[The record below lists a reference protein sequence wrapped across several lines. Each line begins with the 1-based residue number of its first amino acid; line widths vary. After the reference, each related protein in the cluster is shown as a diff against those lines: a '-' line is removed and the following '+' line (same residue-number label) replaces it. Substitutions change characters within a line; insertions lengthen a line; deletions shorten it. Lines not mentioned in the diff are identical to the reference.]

1 MNERLTEIE
10 NRLAEIKGILKS
22 ADEGAEVPDQDALLE
37 ESRSLRA
44 ERDAFAAEEAQ
55 RQQRLKEIAGNKIP
69 TDIVEEGKDKNTMPE
84 FTVDSAE
91 YRSVF
96 LKNLMGKEL
105 TEEEQKRS
113 VDLSGALPTSTAN
126 KVLSIVE
133 ESRLLSK
140 LDISRI
146 HGNLNIPCETASD
159 AASWGSTGA
168 ASNDDVGTVA
178 LYAYQL
184 IKTIEVPGT
193 IKAGSIDAFEDYLVR
208 RLGEKIRKTLE
219 AAVINGDGSGK
230 ATGIKTTVTTLTG
243 TFTKAAVAKA
253 DLFKIMGSLDGEYQ
267 DNAIW
272 IMPSKVYYGEVLA
285 VAGINDFANLANGG
299 GERLLG
305 KDVILTENAKISDA
319 DYIFYGDPK
328 HYHLNFSEDINVSK
342 DASVGFASNS
352 IMYRGVTVCDGKLDS
367 AKAFVMYTRAT

>member
-1 MNERLTEIE
+1 MNERLIEIRTRLTEI
-10 NRLAEIKGILKS
+10 RGILES
-22 ADEGAEVPDQDALLE
+22 ADNGAEVSDQETLLK
-37 ESRSLRA
+37 ESAELRA
-44 ERDAFAAEEAQ
+44 ELKAIETEEAA
-55 RQQRLKEIAGNKIP
+55 RQQRLKEIADTTIP
-69 TDIVEEGKDKNTMPE
+69 TDIVEERKEENAMPE
-84 FTVDSAE
+84 FKIDSAE
-91 YRSVF
+91 YRSAF
-96 LKNLMGKEL
+96 LKNLMGKEMDEQERAVSL
-105 TEEEQKRS
+105 T
-113 VDLSGALPTSTAN
+113 GALPTSTAN
-126 KVLSIVE
+126 KVISVVE

-146 HGNLNIPCETASD
+146 PGNLNIPCETAAD
-159 AASWGSTGA
+159 AASWGATGA
-168 ASNDDVGTVA
+168 ATNDTVGTIS

-219 AAVINGDGSGK
+219 LAVITGDGSGK
-230 ATGIKTTVTTLTG
+230 ATGIKTTVNTLTG

-253 DLFKIMGSLDGEYQ
+253 DLFNIMGSLDGEYQ
-267 DNAIW
+267 DNATW

-299 GERLLG
+299 GEKLLG
-305 KDVILTENAKISDA
+305 KDVILTENAVISNA

-352 IMYRGVTVCDGKLDS
+352 IMYRGVTVCDGKLDNT
-367 AKAFVMYTRAT
+367 KAFVMYTRAT

>member
-1 MNERLTEIE
+1 MNERLQEIE
-10 NRLAEIKGILKS
+10 SRLSEIKRSLDAKEEGI
-22 ADEGAEVPDQDALLE
+22 DVDALVSE
-37 ESRSLRA
+37 CNELRA
-44 ERDAFAAEEAQ
+44 ERSTIESEEAK
-55 RQQRLKEIAGNKIP
+55 RQQRLSEVANNKIP
-69 TDIVEEGKDKNTMPE
+69 TKIVEERKEENAMPE
-84 FTVDSAE
+84 FKVDSAE
-91 YRSVF
+91 YRSAF

-105 TEEEQKRS
+105 TEQERL

-146 HGNLNIPCETASD
+146 PGNLNIPIETASD
-159 AASWGSTGA
+159 AASWGATGA
-168 ASNDDVGTVA
+168 AVNDAIGTVQ

-193 IKAGSIDAFEDYLVR
+193 IKAGSIDAFESYLVR

-219 AAVINGDGSGK
+219 LAVINGDGSGK
-230 ATGIKTTVTTLTG
+230 ATGISQTVNTLTG
-243 TFTKAAVAKA
+243 TFTKAGIVKA

-267 DNAIW
+267 DNATW
-272 IMPSKVYYGEVLA
+272 IMPSKVYYGEVLN
-285 VAGINDFANLANGG
+285 VVNIGDFANLAAGG
-299 GERLLG
+299 GEKLLG
-305 KDVILTENAKISDA
+305 KDVILTENAKISNA

-367 AKAFVMYTRAT
+367 AKAFVKYTRAT

>member
-1 MNERLTEIE
+1 MNERLIEIRTRLTEI
-10 NRLAEIKGILKS
+10 RGILES
-22 ADEGAEVPDQDALLE
+22 ADNGAEVSDQETLLK
-37 ESRSLRA
+37 ESAELRA
-44 ERDAFAAEEAQ
+44 ELKAIETEEAA
-55 RQQRLKEIAGNKIP
+55 RQQRLKEIADTTIP
-69 TDIVEEGKDKNTMPE
+69 TVIVEERKEENAMPE
-84 FTVDSAE
+84 FKIDSAE
-91 YRSVF
+91 YRSAF
-96 LKNLMGKEL
+96 LKNLMGKEMDEQERAVSL
-105 TEEEQKRS
+105 T
-113 VDLSGALPTSTAN
+113 GALPTSTAN
-126 KVLSIVE
+126 KVISVVE

-146 HGNLNIPCETASD
+146 PGNLNIPCETAAD
-159 AASWGSTGA
+159 AASWGATGA
-168 ASNDDVGTVA
+168 ATNDTVGTIS

-219 AAVINGDGSGK
+219 LAVITGDGSGK
-230 ATGIKTTVTTLTG
+230 ATGIKTTVNTLTG

-253 DLFKIMGSLDGEYQ
+253 DLFNIMGSLDGEYQ
-267 DNAIW
+267 DNATW

-299 GERLLG
+299 GEKLLG
-305 KDVILTENAKISDA
+305 KDVILTENAVISNA

-352 IMYRGVTVCDGKLDS
+352 IMYRGVTVCDGKLDNT
-367 AKAFVMYTRAT
+367 KAFVMYTRAT

>member
-1 MNERLTEIE
+1 MNERLQEIE
-10 NRLAEIKGILKS
+10 SRLSEIKRSLDANEECI
-22 ADEGAEVPDQDALLE
+22 DIDALVSECE
-37 ESRSLRA
+37 ELRA
-44 ERDAFAAEEAQ
+44 ERSTIESEEAQ
-55 RQQRLKEIAGNKIP
+55 RQQRLSEIANNTIP
-69 TDIVEEGKDKNTMPE
+69 TQTVEERKDDNIMPE
-84 FTVDSAE
+84 FKIDSAE
-91 YRSVF
+91 YRSAW
-96 LKNLMGKEL
+96 LKKLMGKEL
-105 TEEEQKRS
+105 TEQERS
-113 VDLSGALPTSTAN
+113 VDLSGAMPTSTAN

-146 HGNLNIPCETASD
+146 PGNLNIPVETASD
-159 AASWGSTGA
+159 AASWGATGA
-168 ASNDDVGTVA
+168 ASNDAIGTVQ
-178 LYAYQL
+178 LFAYQL

-193 IKAGSIDAFEDYLVR
+193 IKAASVDAFEDYIVR

-219 AAVINGDGSGK
+219 AAVISGNGSGK
-230 ATGIKTTVTTLTG
+230 ATGIAQTVSTLTG

-253 DLFKIMGSLDGEYQ
+253 DLFKIMGSLDGEFQ
-267 DNAIW
+267 DNATW

-305 KDVILTENAKISDA
+305 KDVILTENAVISNA

-342 DASVGFASNS
+342 DESVGFASNS
-352 IMYRGVTVCDGKLDS
+352 VMYRGVTVCDGKLDT
-367 AKAFVMYTRAT
+367 AKAFVKFTRAT

>member
-1 MNERLTEIE
+1 MNERLIEIRSRLTEI
-10 NRLAEIKGILKS
+10 RGILES
-22 ADEGAEVPDQDALLE
+22 ADNGAEVSDQESLLK
-37 ESRSLRA
+37 ESAELRA
-44 ERDAFAAEEAQ
+44 ELKAIETEEAA
-55 RQQRLKEIAGNKIP
+55 RQERLKEIADTTIQ
-69 TDIVEEGKDKNTMPE
+69 TVIVEERKEENAMPE
-84 FTVDSAE
+84 FKIDSAE
-91 YRSVF
+91 YRSAF
-96 LKNLMGKEL
+96 LKNLMGKEMNEQERAVSL
-105 TEEEQKRS
+105 T
-113 VDLSGALPTSTAN
+113 GALPTSTAN
-126 KVLSIVE
+126 KVISVVE

-146 HGNLNIPCETASD
+146 PGNLNIPCETAAD
-159 AASWGSTGA
+159 AASWGATGA
-168 ASNDDVGTVA
+168 ATNDTVGTIS

-219 AAVINGDGSGK
+219 LAVITGDGSGK
-230 ATGIKTTVTTLTG
+230 ATGIKTTVNTLTG

-253 DLFKIMGSLDGEYQ
+253 DLFKIMGSLEGEYQ
-267 DNAIW
+267 DNATW

-299 GERLLG
+299 GEKLLG
-305 KDVILTENAKISDA
+305 KDVVLTENAVISNA

-352 IMYRGVTVCDGKLDS
+352 IMYRGVTVCDGKLDNT
-367 AKAFVMYTRAT
+367 KAFVMYTRAT

>member
-1 MNERLTEIE
+1 MNERLQEIE
-10 NRLAEIKGILKS
+10 SRLSECMRSLEAFSKGEAIEE
-22 ADEGAEVPDQDALLE
+22 DVDALVNECNELRE
-37 ESRSLRA
+37 ERSRI
-44 ERDAFAAEEAQ
+44 EAEEAE
-55 RQQRLKEIAGNKIP
+55 RQQRLKEIAEKTIP
-69 TDIVEEGKDKNTMPE
+69 TVTVEERKDDNAMPE
-84 FTVDSAE
+84 FKIDSAE
-91 YRSVF
+91 YRSAW

-105 TEEEQKRS
+105 TEQERS
-113 VDLSGALPTSTAN
+113 VDLSGAMPTSTAN
-126 KVLSIVE
+126 KVLSVVE

-146 HGNLNIPCETASD
+146 PGNLNIPCETASD
-159 AASWGSTGA
+159 AASWGATGA
-168 ASNDDVGTVA
+168 AANDAIGTVQ

-193 IKAGSIDAFEDYLVR
+193 IKAGAVDAFEAYLVR

-219 AAVINGDGSGK
+219 LAVINGDGSGK

-267 DNAIW
+267 DNATW
-272 IMPSKVYYGEVLA
+272 IMPSKVYFGEVLA
-285 VAGINDFANLANGG
+285 VAGINDFDNLAKGG

-305 KDVILTENAKISDA
+305 KDVILTENARISNA

-367 AKAFVMYTRAT
+367 AKAFVMFTRAT